1 MMRWTAFIPI
11 VFVATILAFHA
22 SRGTLSASTTVRSAD
37 PRVREIRLLGAHLR
51 ALFVEIEAKH
61 QSILPVAEDDARR
74 RLLSAGTPP
83 DRLDA
88 AVAAD
93 PALLRVRRL
102 GALSMQLAVGG
113 GQVVRELDLVA
124 DRLEASIPAGKIDA
138 EWRTRSVRLAELEP
152 KVTEFIGHVDRATDD
167 LSLERLAWSRRT
179 AELLDRLKIYAFGAA
194 LGDGK

>member
-11 VFVATILAFHA
+11 VFLATILAADA
-22 SRGTLSASTTVRSAD
+22 SRRVVTVSTTHGAAD
-37 PRVREIRLLGAHLR
+37 ARVREIRLLSAHLR

-61 QSILPVAEDDARR
+61 QSISPLAEDDARR
-74 RLLSAGTPP
+74 RHSAAGTPP

-124 DRLEASIPAGKIDA
+124 DRLEASIPAGRIDD
-138 EWRTRSVRLAELEP
+138 EWRTRSFRLAELEP

-167 LSLERLAWSRRT
+167 LGIERLAWSRRV
-179 AELLDRLKIYAFGAA
+179 AELLDRLKRFAFGATV
-194 LGDGK
+194 GDGK